1 MLQAYFNFNSWNSL
15 IPLDLATATATATA
29 TDRVLIPTVLASLSF
44 ALSCAAF
51 WAAVIAS
58 SNLYR

>member
-15 IPLDLATATATATA
+15 IPLDLATATATA